1 MNTAHPIDLATWP
14 RREHFE
20 HYRDRVP
27 CTYAVTVEVD
37 VTDMV
42 VALRDS
48 ERKTYIAQVWA
59 LASIVNRHAEFRM
72 TLTDDGEPAVWDV
85 LHPAFTVFNPERETF
100 ACVWSAFDSDFARFH
115 DAAAPLLETHR
126 TATSFFPQGDAPSN
140 IFDVSSLPWT
150 QFTGFALQIDGGSN
164 HLLPIFT
171 LGRYFERDGRTF
183 LPLAI
188 QMHHAAADGFHTARL
203 VEEFTALVGDPTWIT
218 SAAS

>member
-1 MNTAHPIDLATWP
+1 MNVAHPIDLATWP

-37 VTDMV
+37 VTRMV
-42 VALRDS
+42 AALRDS

-72 TLTDDGEPAVWDV
+72 TLTDDGEPAIWDM

-100 ACVWSAFDSDFARFH
+100 ACVWSAFDSDFGRFH
-115 DAAAPLLETHR
+115 DAAAPLLEIHR
-126 TATSFFPQGDAPSN
+126 SATSFSPQGDAPAN
-140 IFDVSSLPWT
+140 TFDVSSLPWT
-150 QFTGFALQIDGGSN
+150 QFTGFSLQIDGGSN

-171 LGRYFERDGRTF
+171 LGRYIERDGRTF

-203 VEEFTALVGDPTWIT
+203 VDEFTDLVGDPTWLT